1 MSVSPLGYDK
11 IFVVGSNATELSR
24 FLDYNAEILIFQLQ
38 ISLFLD
44 TSASLGLGASAI
56 GHF

>member
-11 IFVVGSNATELSR
+11 IFVVVSNATELSR

-44 TSASLGLGASAI
+44 TSASRNETKCL
-56 GHF
+56 